1 MEEPVCRERDG
12 EPIRERLEIKKQKTG
27 TSLIGRDV
35 PAVFLGDLAQ
45 TNWSVGGRALMVNAV
60 DQDAALFWQRRGFL
74 PSRDEPLLLYR
85 SIAAIAASLVEAR
98 QASADR

>member
-1 MEEPVCRERDG
+1 
-12 EPIRERLEIKKQKTG
+12 
-27 TSLIGRDV
+27 
-35 PAVFLGDLAQ
+35 
-45 TNWSVGGRALMVNAV
+45 MVNAV